1 MRVQLKLLTIGS
13 AAGPLYDGY
22 YSTNGTTYT
31 LASDGSNLSLP
42 STSSEV
48 AITVPD
54 NSTQIKLVSKAIGCN
69 DFSFIVPVVT
79 TTTTTT
85 QFPLQFQVTLPCV
98 TACTT
103 NGTLTIT
110 SITGGS
116 GPPYQTALI
125 GFGRDTIIWNNYPQ
139 VNSYGNLQS
148 SCNPAVTASGSLGV
162 RSTNTGFT
170 LWSFPTLCTTTT
182 LQRVYVRIVTA
193 NGADTLSNNW
203 TLYIDGV
210 ASDYKYSPDNLTSG
224 VLVAPGTQI
233 KVVYNSNVCFSTRTS
248 LGPPPTYQN
257 YPSDTLLVMGGQ
269 SYPLGVVF
277 RVNNPSVYVVTRYD
291 CIGSV
296 QWETR
301 LNACGQYDQVQVYP
315 GSTCDCV
322 CNPDC
327 LDRYYLPPICGES
340 VGLPTYLI
348 QKQAYICNNNLTGE
362 YQILETCGC
371 TCNKPCVGEYSGD
384 PYCGASNRN
393 GKNPSSQYVDFFW
406 ACDNQYIRTETLDD
420 CSCSCDQTCD
430 GEYWGEPYCD
440 GTGIQKRNKKYV
452 CNNANTG
459 EVQTLSTCSEAC
471 GAFVAPIWSPFTA
484 PYCVGCNQ
492 FQDEVQTNSCCT
504 DPPSGDERTVPLGAS
519 TDCGSWYWVYYC
531 VNYGVAPYERRRY
544 EQSTCTVATRN
555 DELVAYD
562 SPDCG
567 YLPPPVCRTYE
578 IIAYNENESVDGIYT
593 NCAGFSDSFSFFGG
607 PGAVGSVC
615 AQPSSVYVTSGNGGA
630 TEIGVC

>member
-1 MRVQLKLLTIGS
+1 MRVQLNLLTIGV

-42 STSSEV
+42 STSSSV

-69 DFSFIVPVVT
+69 DFSYIVPVVT

-85 QFPLQFQVTLPCV
+85 LTPLQFQVTLPCV

-103 NGTLTIT
+103 NGILTIT

-125 GFGRDTIIWNNYPQ
+125 GFGRDTIIWNNYPEIS
-139 VNSYGNLQS
+139 SYGNLQS
-148 SCNPAVTASGSLGV
+148 SCSGISARGSLGV
-162 RSTNTGFT
+162 RSTNTGYT
-170 LWSFPTLCTTTT
+170 QWNYPTLCTTTT

-193 NGADTLSNNW
+193 NGADALSNNW

-210 ASDYKYSPDNLTSG
+210 ASDYKYSPDNTSSG

-233 KVVYNSNVCFSTRTS
+233 KVVYNSNVCFSTRDS
-248 LGPPPTYQN
+248 GPPIVLQN
-257 YPSDTLLVMGGQ
+257 YVSDTLLVMGGQ
-269 SYPLGVVF
+269 SYPNGVTFV
-277 RVNNPSVYVVTRYD
+277 VNNPSVYVVTRYD

-452 CNNANTG
+452 CNGANTG

-484 PYCVGCNQ
+484 PYCDGCTQ
-492 FQDEVQTNSCCT
+492 YQDEVQTNTCCV
-504 DPPSGDERTVPLGAS
+504 DPPSGSERTVPLGTS
-519 TDCGSWYWVYYC
+519 SECGTNNIEYYC
-531 VNYGVAPYERRRY
+531 VGFDKWSRLRNSCTNTTCCDTLVETNSPY
-544 EQSTCTVATRN
+544 
-555 DELVAYD
+555 
-562 SPDCG
+562 CG
-567 YLPPPVCRTYE
+567 YSDCSTWN
-578 IIAYNENESVDGIYT
+578 IIAYDPDTFVYVEWTGCGGGPSST
-593 NCAGFSDSFSFFGG
+593 SFYSEFGG
-607 PGAVGSVC
+607 VVGSVC
-615 AQPSSVYVTSGNGGA
+615 AQNGTTPSITSGNGAANNTGNM
-630 TEIGVC
+630 CSS